1 MFIVERSLSLFHCF
15 HKCTFANEVLN
26 FFRVDKRMSKER
38 SEVEG
43 MDMEDIDM
51 VEDMMVEVEVV
62 ERKYEGVVLV
72 RHWIGDGAERHRR
85 THREWEEFVKSGC
98 S

>member
-51 VEDMMVEVEVV
+51 VEVV